1 MDKAIKKGL
10 LSGIA
15 GGILSIVAL
24 NIGGHLIDSGKRA
37 IGIGPRLEITTH
49 ICSSE
54 QLSNQSKDLEGWLKE
69 KAIADKG
76 YTEIKPIGEFTYSKF
91 DIAYNGS
98 AMMTHDSLNGSKLLL
113 PKFKGRHDFF
123 VHVDDFG
130 HHQTFK
136 PEVNFLDNDSLLR
149 EIFAHARKHKDQ
161 LYEFCRF
168 ERGSIGSDKKEVPI
182 EYKLSLDGVNYE
194 VHNLSV
200 LTGGDT
206 NTLRQLWL
214 NQVTYK

>member
-98 AMMTHDSLNGSKLLL
+98 AMMTHDSINGSQLLL

-136 PEVNFLDNDSLLR
+136 PEVNFLDNDILLR
-149 EIFAHARKHKDQ
+149 EIFAHARKHKDR
-161 LYEFCRF
+161 LYDFCEFDPKDY
-168 ERGSIGSDKKEVPI
+168 EKKDVPVK
-182 EYKLSLDGVNYE
+182 YKVSLNGVNYD
-194 VHNLSV
+194 VQNLSL

-206 NTLRQLWL
+206 NVLKQLWM
-214 NQVTYK
+214 NQVIYK